1 MQRVG
6 VLIPTAYAKSKGLP
20 YTRTFKYPTRWCSDS
35 VVKILEK
42 SEYIGH
48 TVNFRTRQKSRKNKK
63 KIKNS
68 RVEWVIFENTHEAIV
83 LQYDLNLCRKYK
95 KQNSPAEI
103 KGDKSIF
110 KHSVL
115 CGLRKQASSLSFQKP
130 YF

>member
-1 MQRVG
+1 M
-6 VLIPTAYAKSKGLP
+6 LIPTAYAKSKGLP

-68 RVEWVIFENTHEAIV
+68 RVEWVIFENSSHMPHLEETEKFLQV
-83 LQYDLNLCRKYK
+83 LDEFLNRVEHNRGY
-95 KQNSPAEI
+95 S
-103 KGDKSIF
+103 
-110 KHSVL
+110 
-115 CGLRKQASSLSFQKP
+115 
-130 YF
+130 